1 MEHLTILH
9 WFTKY
14 SFVCIPVLA
23 FLLDLLIGD
32 PNSKYHPVAIIGRI
46 ISFFEA
52 VLYKDTDNDTKK
64 IMVRWYCGWLNPR
77 FCIYCSVFNTM
88 AWWRC

>member
-14 SFVCIPVLA
+14 SIVCIPVLA

-52 VLYKDTDNDTKK
+52 VLF
-64 IMVRWYCGWLNPR
+64 IRIL
-77 FCIYCSVFNTM
+77 TM
-88 AWWRC
+88 IQKNYGTVVLRLA

>member
-46 ISFFEA
+46 ISFLRLFSIKILITILKNYGTV
-52 VLYKDTDNDTKK
+52 VLQ
-64 IMVRWYCGWLNPR
+64 L
-77 FCIYCSVFNTM
+77 
-88 AWWRC
+88 A

>member
-14 SFVCIPVLA
+14 SFVCIPILA
-23 FLLDLLIGD
+23 FILDLLIGD

-52 VLYKDTDNDTKK
+52 VL
-64 IMVRWYCGWLNPR
+64 
-77 FCIYCSVFNTM
+77 
-88 AWWRC
+88 

>member
-46 ISFFEA
+46 ISFLRLFSIKI
-52 VLYKDTDNDTKK
+52 LITILK
-64 IMVRWYCGWLNPR
+64 IMVRWYCGWLNPS
-77 FCIYCSVFNTM
+77 FLYIL
-88 AWWRC
+88 